1 MLRRFQFL
9 EQLQKLLASKSN
21 NYDHHLHLLLSTGR
35 TLIAP
40 SMKVW
45 KDFILSLKQLKLKEY
60 LLEGKRRE
68 RGE

>member
-1 MLRRFQFL
+1 MLRRFRFL

-21 NYDHHLHLLLSTGR
+21 NYDHHLLLSTGR

-45 KDFILSLKQLKLKEY
+45 KDFVLSLKQLKLKEY
-60 LLEGKRRE
+60 LLEGKKRD
-68 RGE
+68 RGG